1 MEYSQ
6 KKKDPFAT
14 SCITSLRQ
22 QIARL
27 LADSHFPFQDPETKE
42 QVGTLLRKTAAKGF
56 IRTHALLMNW
66 LRELFE
72 EGELKSRPV
81 HELVQELPWGW
92 DQSKKYL
99 DALEANNL
107 ISYGRD
113 SSGRKTCQLC
123 LPGSLEQKEEE
134 EAEKDGSLQVHLMLA
149 FFAYSSP
156 SIPAEAYKD
165 LYRSY
170 RHYYRQLAA
179 VKRLEEEIAR
189 EKKGLRIASAKER
202 ADYVESI
209 VAAYFSPEDFEGLP
223 AQQRIVEALKQEPL
237 MLKGIKKE
245 D

>member
-14 SCITSLRQ
+14 GGIASLRQ
-22 QIARL
+22 QVARL
-27 LADSHFPFQDPETKE
+27 LADDRLPPFQEPETKE
-42 QVGTLLRKTAAKGF
+42 QVGTLLRKTAAQGF

-72 EGELKSRPV
+72 EGELERRPV
-81 HELVQELPWGW
+81 HELVHELPWGW

-99 DALEANNL
+99 DALEAHNL

-123 LPGSLEQKEEE
+123 LPGSLEQEEE
-134 EAEKDGSLQVHLMLA
+134 EEKKEGSLQLYLLLA
-149 FFAYSSP
+149 FFAYSP
-156 SIPAEAYKD
+156 SLSAEAYKD
-165 LYRSY
+165 LYRAY
-170 RHYYRQLAA
+170 RRYYRQLAA

-189 EKKGLRIASAKER
+189 EKKQLRIASEKER
-202 ADYVESI
+202 ADYVETI

-223 AQQRIVEALKQEPL
+223 AQQRIAEALKQEPL